1 MADDALKKLED
12 RLTRLE
18 AALSQGG
25 AAAGFPPGGAVV
37 DPGPWPG
44 GGWGWHPTWPHP
56 VVDPAA
62 FYRPVVDPAAYHRP
76 VVDPAA
82 YHRPVVDPAAYHRP
96 VVDPAAYPRPV
107 VDPAAYPRPIVDPAA
122 FARIGYVGGDPPP
135 PDVSR
140 FSSAQLQAS
149 LHSIAA
155 ERARLDAME
164 TLIRQQLER
173 E

>member
-18 AALSQGG
+18 AVLSQQGGGG
-25 AAAGFPPGGAVV
+25 AGYPPGGAVV
-37 DPGPWPG
+37 DPAPWGRGGP
-44 GGWGWHPTWPHP
+44 GWGWYPYWPRP

-62 FYRPVVDPAAYHRP
+62 FHRP

-82 YHRPVVDPAAYHRP
+82 FNRPVVDPAAFHRPVVDPAAFHYP
-96 VVDPAAYPRPV
+96 VVDPAAFPRPV
-107 VDPAAYPRPIVDPAA
+107 VDPAV
-122 FARIGYVGGDPPP
+122 FAIGYVGGDPPP
-135 PDVSR
+135 PDISR
-140 FSSAQLQAS
+140 FSAAQLQAS

-164 TLIRQQLER
+164 TLIKQQLDR
-173 E
+173 TKQAG